1 MSIKTFAAAC
11 ALALAASIP
20 AGARPTAQTGTY
32 TNNTIFSDSTV
43 TTVTAQDELPS
54 FSTTGDSIVEAA
66 MKYIGA
72 RYRRG
77 HAGPYAFDCSG
88 FTSYVY
94 GKEGI
99 KLSRS
104 SRTQSTQGRVIERIA
119 DLQKGDLVF
128 FGGSRS
134 PRTVGH
140 VGIVTEVDPD
150 SNNFKFIHASNSG
163 VKISASNS
171 AYYGRRYLGARRI
184 LNTETE

>member
-1 MSIKTFAAAC
+1 MPFCARPAAQ
-11 ALALAASIP
+11 ASI
-20 AGARPTAQTGTY
+20 QTEKTLL
-32 TNNTIFSDSTV
+32 SDSTISV
-43 TTVTAQDELPS
+43 TTGNNDALPA
-54 FSTTGDSIVEAA
+54 FSTTGDSIVKAA

-88 FTSYVY
+88 FTSFVY

-104 SRTQSTQGRVIERIA
+104 SRTQSSQGRVVKRIA

-134 PRTVGH
+134 TRTVGH
-140 VGIVTEVDPD
+140 VGIVTEVEPA
-150 SNNFKFIHASNSG
+150 SNRFKFIHASSTG

-184 LNTETE
+184 LETEAEKD

>member
-1 MSIKTFAAAC
+1 MPI
-11 ALALAASIP
+11 
-20 AGARPTAQTGTY
+20 GARPAAQAHIQTG
-32 TNNTIFSDSTV
+32 NALISDSTI
-43 TTVTAQDELPS
+43 TVTAGQDDLPA
-54 FSTTGDSIVEAA
+54 FSTTGDSIVQAA

-72 RYRRG
+72 RYRHG

-104 SRTQSTQGRVIERIA
+104 SRTQSTQGRVVKRIA

-134 PRTVGH
+134 TRTVGH
-140 VGIVTEVDPD
+140 VGIVTEVDPA
-150 SNNFKFIHASNSG
+150 SNKFKFIHASSTG

-184 LNTETE
+184 LGTESGNN

>member
-1 MSIKTFAAAC
+1 MPVCAHSAAQ
-11 ALALAASIP
+11 
-20 AGARPTAQTGTY
+20 AGIHTG
-32 TNNTIFSDSTV
+32 NTIYSDSTITV
-43 TTVTAQDELPS
+43 TTGEAAQPA
-54 FSTTGDSIVEAA
+54 FSTTGDSIVEKA

-104 SRTQSTQGRVIERIA
+104 SRTQSTQGRVIRRIA

-134 PRTVGH
+134 TRTVGH
-140 VGIVTEVDPD
+140 VGIVTEVDPE
-150 SNNFKFIHASNSG
+150 SNNLI
-163 VKISASNS
+163 
-171 AYYGRRYLGARRI
+171 GRAHV
-184 LNTETE
+184 